1 MNEYMFGVS
10 TKPIT
15 AAEAARRDA
24 IAKKFGGTFVGPL
37 TDAGNGLREQI
48 VELTAC
54 EGKCWYAIP
63 NRGSPFNRE
72 TENKILA
79 AVGPDMEKFSIK
91 RDGLPPIAFTG
102 EEIASAS
109 NEINSNGRA
118 NRWTSVKIY
127 RTKRG
132 KFIATLSRFT
142 CWQGESDRHAAVS
155 FETAAEIIDWL
166 KEGEPELGSVSQEA
180 VEKAAKAAPEFA
192 AAWVEE
198 VE

>member
-1 MNEYMFGVS
+1 MNEYTFGVS

-37 TDAGNGLREQI
+37 TAAGN
-48 VELTAC
+48 

-79 AVGPDMEKFSIK
+79 AVGPDMEKFIIK

-102 EEIASAS
+102 EKIASAS
-109 NEINSNGRA
+109 NSIGHEVHA
-118 NRWTSVKIY
+118 NRGTITVRIY
-127 RTKRG
+127 RTKGG
-132 KFIATLSRFT
+132 KFIAHISRRSQ
-142 CWQGESDRHAAVS
+142 WEGEWGSDAAAS
-155 FETAAEIIDWL
+155 FETAAGVIDWL
-166 KEGEPELGSVSQEA
+166 KEGGTELGTVSQSA
-180 VEKAAKAAPEFA
+180 VERAAEASPEFA

-198 VE
+198 VQ